1 MGRMFGTNG
10 VRGVV
15 NQDMNIKLAMQMGKA
30 VGVVFPGTAAIAT
43 DTRVSADMLRTAV
56 SAGLMSVGC
65 DVVFLGA
72 IPTPALQYYVKMN
85 DSIACGI
92 MITASHNPPEFNGI
106 KVVAPDGTEAS
117 KEQESAIEDKYD
129 EIIPEVPWNMVGG
142 YRFVPG
148 ADDAYVDAVISKLDV
163 EAIRAANLTVVLD
176 CANGAAFHTSPLLL
190 KKLGVRA
197 ITINGNPQGEFP
209 GHPSEPTAD
218 NLADLCK
225 MVVDTHADL
234 GIAHDGDAD
243 RCVFVDS
250 NGTYVPGD
258 KTLAILA
265 KGIVMANGGGEVV
278 TPVATSSVVDD
289 TVKSV
294 KGTVVR
300 TAVGSPI
307 VARKMMDDGGV
318 FGGEE
323 NGGLIFPDH
332 QYCRDGAMAIGRMLE
347 CIIRNGPLNFQLA
360 ALPIYYTEKRKM
372 ECPNDLKDAVMK
384 FLESHATIK
393 NKDKTDGLK
402 LVSRDFWV
410 LARPSG
416 TEPIFRIYV
425 ESKDKEKAIK
435 NADKYQKMVESFLSS
450 A

>member
-10 VRGVV
+10 VRGVI
-15 NQDMNIKLAMQMGKA
+15 NQDMNIQLAMQMGKA
-30 VGVVFPGTAAIAT
+30 VGTVLHGIVAVAT
-43 DTRVSADMLRTAV
+43 DTRMSADMLRAAV

-72 IPTPALQYYVKMN
+72 IPTPALQYYVKTN
-85 DSIACGI
+85 DAVACGI

-106 KVVAPDGTEAS
+106 KVVAADGTEAS
-117 KEQESAIEDKYD
+117 KEQEAAIEDKYD

-142 YRFVPG
+142 YRHVPG
-148 ADDAYVDAVISKLDV
+148 ADDAYVDAVVSKLDR
-163 EAIRAANLTVVLD
+163 EAIRAAGLTVVLD

-190 KKLGVRA
+190 RKLGVRA
-197 ITINGNPQGEFP
+197 VTINGNPQGEFP

-218 NLADLCK
+218 NLTDLCR
-225 MVVDTHADL
+225 MVVDVHADL

-243 RCVFVDS
+243 RCVFVDG
-250 NGTYVPGD
+250 NGNYIPGD

-278 TPVATSSVVDD
+278 TPVATSSVIDD
-289 TVKSV
+289 VVGSV
-294 KGTVVR
+294 GGKVVR
-300 TAVGSPI
+300 TAVGSPV

-347 CIIRNGPLNFQLA
+347 CIVRNGPLNFQTA
-360 ALPIYYTEKRKM
+360 ALPTYYTEKRKM
-372 ECPNDLKDAVMK
+372 ECPDDLKDAVLK
-384 FLESHATIK
+384 FLESHTTIK
-393 NKDKTDGLK
+393 NKDRTDGLK
-402 LVSRDFWV
+402 LITNDFWL

-425 ESKDKEKAIK
+425 ESKDRDKAVK
-435 NADKYQKMVESFLSS
+435 TADRYQKMVESFISS